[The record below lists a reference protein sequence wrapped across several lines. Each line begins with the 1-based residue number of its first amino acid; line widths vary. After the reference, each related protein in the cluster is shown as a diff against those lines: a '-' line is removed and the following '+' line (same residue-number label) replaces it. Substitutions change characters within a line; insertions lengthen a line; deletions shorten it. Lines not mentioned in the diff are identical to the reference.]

1 MNALLSEIRRS
12 LVELAKGL
20 DGQLNMSEG
29 MEDLAS
35 ALSRNEVGV
44 EQTEVAAK
52 RVAAEVPES
61 ALLSPSPHPTCP
73 CPAST
78 TNPVGPRAHLLATHC
93 TDALEL

>member
-44 EQTEVAAK
+44 EQTL
-52 RVAAEVPES
+52 R
-61 ALLSPSPHPTCP
+61 LSGWQRRSRSPLSSPPPPTPTCP
-73 CPAST
+73 CPASP